1 MSALPPKADMCGA
14 TRYPLCAN
22 SGHALSGSGPIARA
36 TGPLMQGRLL
46 LSVSQLRHDQ
56 RDAFT
61 GRHSHRGLQ
70 MRNLMWEFLVA
81 LVFLVGT
88 FLLLGGEL
96 FFGHLFSVPSILIG
110 IGAVLCVL
118 ATIAKE
124 RIDRAMTAP

>member
-1 MSALPPKADMCGA
+1 
-14 TRYPLCAN
+14 
-22 SGHALSGSGPIARA
+22 
-36 TGPLMQGRLL
+36 
-46 LSVSQLRHDQ
+46 
-56 RDAFT
+56 
-61 GRHSHRGLQ
+61 

-124 RIDRAMTAP
+124 RIDRDMTRHDDPPQHARQRGALAGNYPAVRFGVITRQCWT